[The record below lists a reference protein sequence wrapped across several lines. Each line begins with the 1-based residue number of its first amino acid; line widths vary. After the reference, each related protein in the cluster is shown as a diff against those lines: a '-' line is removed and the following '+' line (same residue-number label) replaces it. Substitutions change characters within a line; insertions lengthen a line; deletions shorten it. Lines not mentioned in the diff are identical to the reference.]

1 MQKRIGKEKENR
13 LKMKYITS
21 CESKELQAEE
31 RMYMWNRK
39 EMKERKSKWR
49 RKWIEKENEAKAM
62 LSNFKRTDWLYRKI
76 KTKK

>member
-31 RMYMWNRK
+31 RMYM
-39 EMKERKSKWR
+39 
-49 RKWIEKENEAKAM
+49 
-62 LSNFKRTDWLYRKI
+62 
-76 KTKK
+76 